1 MYAVIG
7 RDSHV
12 VGPGVY
18 HVKGRFRL
26 GQEMVPLID
35 GKVGMR
41 AHQDREEVIS
51 KRLDCAFGFVCALLV
66 RRYALDEDV
75 LLFEEPHKGFGALVV
90 KDLEL
95 ELMAEVLEELI
106 RARECGA

>member
-35 GKVGMR
+35 GKVATR
-41 AHQDREEVIS
+41 IER
-51 KRLDCAFGFVCALLV
+51 K
-66 RRYALDEDV
+66 
-75 LLFEEPHKGFGALVV
+75 
-90 KDLEL
+90 
-95 ELMAEVLEELI
+95 
-106 RARECGA
+106 